1 MSPRKGDPSNLFTD
15 FPGIVNTE
23 AEAYIETN
31 RNLREELERTR
42 RKLEES
48 QSELERV
55 NTEA

>member
-1 MSPRKGDPSNLFTD
+1 MSPRKGDPSILFTD

-31 RNLREELERTR
+31 RSLREELERTR

-48 QSELERV
+48 QAEL
-55 NTEA
+55 